1 MKSEEKVIVQQV
13 IMRPLADLV
22 PNPKN
27 PRTATEEEIAALAE
41 SIKANPDYFDAR
53 PIVLSNRTGV
63 MMIIDGEQR
72 SKAAKLLG
80 MVEVPTI
87 LMEGL
92 TEAQED
98 EIMVRGNTHAGKW
111 DYGKLQVWDKD
122 NLRVWGVVPESIKEA
137 AQKNKYTRKIE
148 IPIYEP
154 KAEMPD
160 VKELFDTTKTDELVA
175 KISEFDLPYD
185 IREFL
190 LRAAERHTVFN
201 YAKIAEY
208 YAHADR
214 EVQRLFED
222 SALVIIDFDD
232 AVAGGYV
239 RMCESLMDIYKM
251 EHDGGE

>member
-1 MKSEEKVIVQQV
+1 MKSEKQVIVQQV

-111 DYGKLQVWDKD
+111 DDAKLKVMADK
-122 NLRVWGVVPESIKEA
+122 WGE
-137 AQKNKYTRKIE
+137 
-148 IPIYEP
+148 EP
-154 KAEMPD
+154 VKGWNPD
-160 VKELFDTTKTDELVA
+160 
-175 KISEFDLPYD
+175 
-185 IREFL
+185 
-190 LRAAERHTVFN
+190 
-201 YAKIAEY
+201 YAWKL
-208 YAHADR
+208 HKGADR
-214 EVQRLFED
+214 PGKEGNGFVYQPKFGIVVICGSEVEQEEVYERLTSEGFECKVV
-222 SALVIIDFDD
+222 SV
-232 AVAGGYV
+232 
-239 RMCESLMDIYKM
+239 
-251 EHDGGE
+251 